1 MPPDPTIPDPSI
13 TVARKLDRP
22 AQEAVHRLV
31 ADSEAVDQGAALN
44 EAALLHLRHPDDR
57 VRHLQATRSGQL
69 IGYAQLEAGG
79 DQTTGQLLVAP
90 AYRRQGVGTLLV
102 QRMLTE
108 AVTPLQIWAAGDR
121 PAAQALAARTSM
133 QPVRTLLIMTRP
145 LRGDLADP
153 VPVPGVQIR
162 TFVPG
167 RDEEAW
173 LAVNAAAFAHHP
185 EQGRMTIDDL
195 RDRMAESWFDPN
207 GFFLAVR
214 DDAVVGFHWTKQHPN
229 RLGEVYVLG
238 VDPARGRGLGKAL
251 LLTGLRH
258 LEHQGNS
265 VVQLYVEADHARAV
279 GLYQA
284 YGFSTAS
291 RDVMY
296 AQQAETA
303 AQEM

>member
-1 MPPDPTIPDPSI
+1 MPPEPTI
-13 TVARKLDRP
+13 TVDRELDQP
-22 AQEAVHRLV
+22 AEDAVRRLV
-31 ADSEAVDQGAALN
+31 ADSAAVDQGSGLN
-44 EAALLHLRHPDDR
+44 ESALLHLKHPDDR
-57 VRHLQATRSGQL
+57 VRHLRATWSQEL
-69 IGYAQLEAGG
+69 IGYGQLESGVG
-79 DQTTGQLLVAP
+79 QTTGQLLVAP
-90 AYRRQGVGTLLV
+90 AHRRNGVGTLLV
-102 QRMLTE
+102 QRMLSE
-108 AVTPLQIWAAGDR
+108 AVSPLQIWAAGNR
-121 PAAQALAARTSM
+121 PAAQALAARTGLL
-133 QPVRTLLIMTRP
+133 PVRTLLIMTRP
-145 LRGDLADP
+145 LVGDLVEP

-173 LAVNAAAFAHHP
+173 LAVNAAAFADHP
-185 EQGRMTIDDL
+185 EQGRISLDDL

-207 GFFLAVR
+207 GFFLAIR

-229 RLGEVYVLG
+229 HLGEVYVLG
-238 VDPARGRGLGKAL
+238 VDPAAGGRGLGKAL

-258 LEHQGNS
+258 LEQQGNS

-296 AQQAETA
+296 GQQAETA
-303 AQEM
+303 VQEM